1 MHRFPLG
8 ACILAL
14 AAPLTTLSQSRPATS
29 PTQPTTK
36 PWLTMDRGPYFSASV
51 ESSLPQRQM
60 TPKGLI
66 IRVGTPA
73 HPAYVL
79 FDEDLLRYSAAWT
92 GQQII
97 DWQSVVFDGSHRTWP
112 TVVGDEIFGT
122 RMIPGWARGGSFDDP
137 RTRYPSTDYDPQP
150 PHWQNRAYGPLPHDW
165 ARYKGL
171 YLNGQRVALSY
182 TVGGSSLLDSPG
194 WREAPPL
201 NDGIFTRTLSIEK
214 SPDDLVLEVLEHPA
228 GGGGVTSL
236 DRRARLAPKGSALD
250 SLVILGQPAAKPAK
264 NSHALAVATT
274 GATGTMSWELTDSHE
289 LRLHIPAAATPARIE
304 LLIARVTDANIADF
318 SAAVRASPAPDD
330 LTQFT
335 HGGPPRWPQT
345 LTTRGVRG
353 DDAKAAYVIDH
364 LTAPIGNPWKSL
376 MRFGGFDFFTDGRR
390 AALCT
395 WDGDVW
401 IVDGVGE
408 PSLDRLTWKRI
419 ATGLF
424 QPLGVKI
431 IPDAS
436 GRDQIFICCRDQIVR
451 LRDLNGDG
459 ETDFYECFNN
469 DHQVTEH
476 FHEFAMG
483 LQTDREGNFYYA
495 KAARHALPAVVPQHG
510 TLLKVSPDG
519 SRTEIVAGG
528 FRAANGVGLA
538 DDGSIVVSDQEG
550 YWTPANR
557 INLLKPDGFYGN
569 LWSYAGRSRATGDGY
584 DPPLCWLPVKVDRS
598 PAEELWVTS
607 DRWGPLNGA
616 MLHTSYGTGKLFLVL
631 NETVDGTPQGGVIPI
646 PGLTF
651 ETGIMRARFN
661 PRDGQLYICGL
672 TGWATNCV
680 NPSGFYRVRYT
691 GKPVYLPRELH
702 VRPGGIALTFTAP
715 LDKESAE
722 DIDAYAVRQ
731 WQYRWSERYGSPHYS
746 IADPQ
751 KQGEDDVPLAGAEL
765 SPDGRT
771 ILLRIDGLKPV
782 MQMQIQM
789 NVKSASGEPLKF
801 VLHNTINRVPQ

>member
-1 MHRFPLG
+1 MRCFLLG
-8 ACILAL
+8 ACILAF

-29 PTQPTTK
+29 LAQPATK
-36 PWLTMDRGPYFSASV
+36 PWLTMDRGPCFSASV

-66 IRVGTPA
+66 IRVGTPV

-92 GQQII
+92 GPQII
-97 DWQSVVFDGSHRTWP
+97 DWRSVVFDGSHRTWP
-112 TVVGDEIFGT
+112 SVVGDEVFGT
-122 RMIPGWARGGSFDDP
+122 LMIPGWAKDGSFADP

-150 PHWQNRAYGPLPHDW
+150 PHWQNRGYGPLPHDW

-171 YLNGQRVALSY
+171 YLNGQRVVLSY
-182 TVGGSSLLDSPG
+182 TVGGTGVLDSPG
-194 WREAPPL
+194 WREAPRL
-201 NDGIFTRTLSIEK
+201 GDGVFTRTLNIEK
-214 SPDDLVLEVLEHPA
+214 SSADLVLEVLEHPT

-236 DRRARLAPKGSALD
+236 DGRAPLAATGAALD
-250 SLVILGQPAAKPAK
+250 SLVILGRPVAKPAK
-264 NSHALAVATT
+264 NDHALAIASI
-274 GATGTMSWELTDSHE
+274 GAIGAMAWEVRDSHG
-289 LRLHIPAAATPARIE
+289 LRLHVPAAATPARVQ
-304 LLIARVTDANIADF
+304 LLIARVTDTNLPDF
-318 SAAVRASPAPDD
+318 STAVRCAAAPDD
-330 LTQFT
+330 LWKFT
-335 HGGPPRWPQT
+335 HGGPPRWSQK

-353 DDAKAAYVIDH
+353 DDARAAYAIDH
-364 LTAPIGNPWKSL
+364 LTAPIDNPWKSL
-376 MRFGGFDFFTDGRR
+376 MRFGGFDFFPDGRR

-401 IVDGVGE
+401 IVDGLGE
-408 PSLDRLTWKRI
+408 PSLDRLTWQRI

-431 IPDAS
+431 ISDAA
-436 GRDQIFICCRDQIVR
+436 GHDQIFICCRDQIVR
-451 LRDLNGDG
+451 LHDLNGDG

-510 TLLKVSPDG
+510 TLLKVSRDG
-519 SRTEIVAGG
+519 SRTEIIAGG
-528 FRAANGVGLA
+528 FRAANGVGLGE
-538 DDGSIVVSDQEG
+538 DGSIVVSDQEG

-557 INLLKPDGFYGN
+557 INVLKPDGFYGN
-569 LWSYAGRSRATGDGY
+569 MWSYAGRSRATGDGF

-598 PAEELWVTS
+598 PAEELWVSS
-607 DRWGPLNGA
+607 DRWGPLKGA

-631 NETVDGTPQGGVIPI
+631 PETVDGIPQGGVVPM
-646 PGLTF
+646 PGLAF

-661 PRDGQLYICGL
+661 PRDGQLYVCGL

-691 GKPVYLPRELH
+691 GKPVCLPSALH
-702 VRPGGIALTFTAP
+702 VRPDGIALTFTAR
-715 LDKESAE
+715 LDKEAAE
-722 DIDAYAVRQ
+722 DVDSYAVRQ

-746 IADPQ
+746 VADSQ
-751 KQGEDDVPLAGAEL
+751 KQGEDDVKVDGAEL
-765 SPDGRT
+765 SADGRT
-771 ILLRIDGLKPV
+771 VLLRIKEIKPV
-782 MQMQIQM
+782 MQMQVQV
-789 NVKSASGEPLKF
+789 NVKSAAGEPLKF
-801 VLHNTINRVPQ
+801 TLHNTINQVAK